1 VSANIETTSRNRLE
15 SSHAEW
21 KKDSRRFYHS
31 FQIIHHFSNSPSA
44 CCLLSCCWKHIF
56 RLFYNKKT
64 PINFFKKKENRKQKR
79 RETYLEQQ
87 ITNEHRKT
95 SHAVRLMSCQRC
107 ARYDKQQQQK
117 NNKKPKIGD
126 AWRAQFK

>member
-1 VSANIETTSRNRLE
+1 MEKGLEAVLSFIPNHSSLFKFPVCLLFVVLLLET
-15 SSHAEW
+15 
-21 KKDSRRFYHS
+21 
-31 FQIIHHFSNSPSA
+31 HFST
-44 CCLLSCCWKHIF
+44 LLQQENTNQ
-56 RLFYNKKT
+56 LL
-64 PINFFKKKENRKQKR
+64 KKENRKQKR